1 MPSARLLLIGAAGL
15 LLAGCVGGV
24 VGQSTDVRVANESP
38 VRVAATVTVV
48 DAAPP
53 LAEQP
58 VAVTYRNGRTVR
70 VPYETHMVGIDSG
83 PFEAPPNTTG
93 LRVVGGIERRNRT
106 TLDPGAATTVDVQTA
121 GLDGG
126 EIVLVQWTRLDAGRV
141 TWAVPIQCGDG
152 VLTSASATVESADGS
167 GSAGTTC
174 QGTL

>member
-1 MPSARLLLIGAAGL
+1 VPSTRLLLAGAAAL

-24 VGQSTDVRVANESP
+24 VGQSTDVRVVNESP

-48 DAAPP
+48 DASTP
-53 LAEQP
+53 LAERP
-58 VAVTYRNGRTVR
+58 VAVTYRNGTTVR
-70 VPYETHMVGIDSG
+70 VPYETHMIGIDSG
-83 PFEAPPNTTG
+83 PFEAPPNATD
-93 LRVVGGIERRNRT
+93 LRVLEGVERRNRT
-106 TLDPGAATTVDVQTA
+106 TLDPGAATTVGVRTA

-126 EIVLVQWTRLDAGRV
+126 EIVLMQWTRLDAGRV